1 MTLIKMTL
9 HIVGWILWTCFCLAF
24 CLVIWKGCGIILSA
38 GVFNIL
44 LGALFVGP
52 IVAVCCKFGRRDRV
66 VEG

>member
-9 HIVGWILWTCFCLAF
+9 SIISWILWTAFCLAF
-24 CLVIWKGCGIILSA
+24 CLILWKGCGIILSA

-44 LGALFVGP
+44 IGALVVGP
-52 IVAVCCKFGRRDRV
+52 IVGLVCSCKRKGYT